1 MQFHTISDPT
11 VYQKLL
17 TFRLFV
23 FKTTLLKVLANIL
36 GHCFKFPCFQQPTQV
51 SIQILFAKLM
61 NEENCD

>member
-23 FKTTLLKVLANIL
+23 FKTTLLKVLAYIL
-36 GHCFKFPCFQQPTQV
+36 GYCFKFPYFQQPT
-51 SIQILFAKLM
+51 
-61 NEENCD
+61 